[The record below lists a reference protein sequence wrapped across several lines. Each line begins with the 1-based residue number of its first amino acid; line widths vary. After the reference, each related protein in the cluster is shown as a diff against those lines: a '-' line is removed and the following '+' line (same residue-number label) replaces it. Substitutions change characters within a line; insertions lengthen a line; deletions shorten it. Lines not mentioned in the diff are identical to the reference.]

1 MPANEVEHN
10 YDSLNHHLHSF
21 HQSGPNPQ
29 FPSVNHL
36 EADSSDREFDN
47 NELSHPSSPLSS
59 SRLPLLPATTYK
71 PPGPRTSPRQLS
83 LTTNFTD
90 LNFRRH
96 HPTSDEASPDPR
108 DFYLQYNDPFSGDG
122 HTTFDGNMT
131 SASYA
136 RKSNVSPGD
145 HHNSSPTS
153 HRPPFSSRSRPYRA
167 TSSSNFP
174 QAAIFNSSRP
184 SSVNSSVPR
193 NQQQRQSSLKEL
205 VDKFNQN
212 FDQVPPRPPDS
223 LASSRDGS
231 PARRGSTHSRSSS
244 TQQQFQKGNR
254 DRADFRSPPRAR
266 QPTRHSQSSINVN
279 DSASQPPARRL
290 LFGEIIPTHAQPAVH
305 DRDTASPRWRRGS
318 DGSMHMPNP
327 MFVDLPKEPDSAL
340 SPTSPTAWYLGFASP
355 LDTLNTTK
363 HPVTHRRSRS
373 ELATKPSTTT
383 TITSDISGPNM
394 GITIN
399 HVSLQ
404 TAPTIKTRP
413 KSNSQSRIPVS
424 TRRFSQASDSGSSAP
439 STRANSAM
447 DRHNVQIPSTRA
459 NSAMDRHNVQITL
472 PPKGMSALPKRSP
485 RNSLNAKF
493 PPAATLKVTSPA
505 RHNRGQMSHLTP
517 DKSPTLNAYISA
529 PPPKKSPPLRSSRPR
544 QPVSSAT
551 TSASRARVVDRVS
564 SLQSQS
570 NTSNRDSRPSRTKSR
585 LLPELGN
592 VDFAARRQ
600 KIQQAFNK
608 TVEENAKREER
619 AVLRR
624 QSIKEKA
631 GSDVGKTLTPAP
643 APEEESQ
650 KEPQPNKRNDRLPV
664 SIECR
669 PDTPDGGDEQE
680 TFVTPDEGRSPDLVN
695 TVGEHLETGP
705 RVKFDADNNS
715 CSAMELVEKSIS
727 QLDIPRSQ
735 TPCSDVAPASAVTVS
750 TDITTFD
757 QEPQTD
763 FPQPSSQLHRTVLSQ
778 IMQMRESSP
787 SSTASSDSYSERDDK
802 ESIQIMLRRSRYFDE
817 SQYNS
822 SDNLDPC
829 EVPDDFRSDVDRHR
843 WSMSSWSSSI
853 QDRQS
858 VDGPLGPITENSP
871 ETDAYISMPTG
882 ESSRTPQPLDS
893 QPRADSPTTGEI
905 AIQSDTRDHPSEPTA
920 HNVRYTTHM
929 MQQYPDLAKQGGWN
943 SKRVTQLFL
952 QELGFEG
959 SHLLKSDFGVAT
971 RVQTSRP
978 SSRGNDT
985 QKNDGISEDPV
996 MVPESRNV
1004 PKSEYVQHRASLN
1017 FREDWEKASP
1027 SVSDWMRL
1035 AASEESAANSPSAV
1049 REGAETPRLSTTGL
1063 NFSTEKETVEGLG
1076 LSIHI
1081 QSPQDDDSPTIPPPP
1096 LPNHSPPPIP
1106 MSSSSFDEQ
1115 LPEPMLHPPVQS
1127 SPSIYSNNPPSTI
1140 PPSVPHIPH
1149 IPHIPNMSPIEHVSS
1164 ARSSE
1169 ESSLHQAG
1177 LIPSPQTLASSAT
1190 SQEHSNADQPS
1201 VEVPVQ
1207 KSTPSPEQ
1215 RRLRKRKHVIKEL
1228 VDTEHTFGQ
1237 DMTVVVDI
1245 YKGTS
1250 SSCLDLSQDDIKTLF
1265 GNSDQVVQ
1273 FSMDFQ
1279 DSLKRAAKSVYVLPQ
1294 SHRWKSKRGNRST
1307 QMNGSTTDNQTNPS
1321 SETSDDEKDR
1331 QTSIGQ
1337 VFVEH
1342 IERME
1347 KVYSEYLRNHDA
1359 ANRTLEVLMRKNNVN
1374 IWLKEC
1380 RDWAVDLTS
1389 AWNLD
1394 SLLVKPVQRILKYP
1408 LLLTELL
1415 STTPPDHPDH
1425 VALTNALRETTS
1437 ISVRINDMKKRA
1449 DVVGQVV
1456 SGRKRKESDV
1466 RTGLS
1471 KAFGR
1476 RTEKIKAHVG
1486 ITDVFADKEFTVLS
1500 QRFGDNFFQLQLIMR
1515 DVELYTTEV
1524 QTSIKKFHDYVL
1536 AIESYINVAPSNYP
1550 ELESKWCRFRL
1561 AVKDVLTVALVDHVS
1576 AVRKS
1581 VILPMIT
1588 LLKLHDGP
1596 QRVMQKRNKRLMD
1609 YVRYKTLKER
1619 GDKADK
1625 KTTEQGEQFIAL
1637 NVTLKE
1643 ELPKLFGLTGKLTDA
1658 CLHNFVE
1665 LQKTWLSLIQ
1675 KRLGYIFERTA
1686 LQDLEQIKADW
1697 SADFSFSDAQVLSL
1711 GICNG
1716 SILADVANVAGFS
1729 SPSASNGADGSS
1741 SSRRPSTVNSTSIH
1755 NANTNRAASLE
1766 QGNNSPKISHEF
1778 AISSPGSFMQP
1789 SQADGFTQ
1797 QHNGSQVFSNGRV
1810 RTNSGFSGRASG
1822 VSDVSNGPV
1831 LPSMTALMNSGNGTG
1846 SGRPSDA
1853 SPSLPKLSLDTPM
1866 LQDFLA
1872 DPLMAVH
1879 NRGAPPDPALH
1890 PSSPTVARSG
1900 SFFSSAMPMNE
1911 SPRAATPVPT
1921 EEEQKDPSVL
1931 FPVASLFEFNIDRA
1945 RREAGY
1951 PYLTY
1956 VAGEIFDVIGE
1967 KGDLWLA
1974 RNQDD
1979 PTRQVGWIWTK
1990 HFSKLAG

>member
-1 MPANEVEHN
+1 MPTTNEVEHN
-10 YDSLNHHLHSF
+10 YDPLNHHLHSF
-21 HQSGPNPQ
+21 RHSGPNPQ
-29 FPSVNHL
+29 FPLVNSL
-36 EADSSDREFDN
+36 EADTSGGEFGN
-47 NELSHPSSPLSS
+47 NESPNPSSPLSA
-59 SRLPLLPATTYK
+59 RLPLLPVTTYK
-71 PPGPRTSPRQLS
+71 APGPPTSPRQLS
-83 LTTNFTD
+83 ITTNFTG

-96 HPTSDEASPDPR
+96 HPPTSDEASPDPR
-108 DFYLQYNDPFSGDG
+108 EFYLQYNDFGGDG
-122 HTTFDGNMT
+122 HSAFDGNMT
-131 SASYA
+131 STSYA
-136 RKSNVSPGD
+136 RKSNISTGD
-145 HHNSSPTS
+145 YHNHSPTS
-153 HRPPFSSRSRPYRA
+153 HRARFPSRSRPYHP
-167 TSSSNFP
+167 TSSNFP
-174 QAAIFNSSRP
+174 QTAVFNTTRP
-184 SSVNSSVPR
+184 SSVNSSATG
-193 NQQQRQSSLKEL
+193 NQQRQSSLKEL

-223 LASSRDGS
+223 RTSSRDGS
-231 PARRGSTHSRSSS
+231 PSRRGVAHSRACS
-244 TQQQFQKGNR
+244 TQQQFQKGSC
-254 DRADFRSPPRAR
+254 DLADFRSPPRPR
-266 QPTRHSQSSINVN
+266 HPGRHSQSSLNVKE
-279 DSASQPPARRL
+279 SASDSFGSPPSRRL
-290 LFGEIIPTHAQPAVH
+290 LFGEIIPTHTRPPVH
-305 DRDTASPRWRRGS
+305 ATDAASPRWRRGS
-318 DGSMHMPNP
+318 DGDMHMPNP
-327 MFVDLPKEPDSAL
+327 MFVDLPIELDSGI
-340 SPTSPTAWYLGFASP
+340 SPTSPTAWYLGYASP
-355 LDTLNTTK
+355 FDILNTTK

-373 ELATKPSTTT
+373 DLVTKPSTTT
-383 TITSDISGPNM
+383 PTTNPEISDRSM
-394 GITIN
+394 GIAINQAGLQPAVTIG
-399 HVSLQ
+399 
-404 TAPTIKTRP
+404 TRP
-413 KSNSQSRIPVS
+413 KSSSQSRIPVS
-424 TRRFSQASDSGSSAP
+424 TRRFSQASDSGGSTP

-447 DRHNVQIPSTRA
+447 DRHNI
-459 NSAMDRHNVQITL
+459 QITL

-485 RNSLNAKF
+485 RNSPSSKTPSTSLI
-493 PPAATLKVTSPA
+493 VTSPA
-505 RHNRGQMSHLTP
+505 RHNRGQKLHLSP

-551 TSASRARVVDRVS
+551 TSASRARVVDRIS
-564 SLQSQS
+564 SLQNQS
-570 NTSNRDSRPSRTKSR
+570 NASTRDSKPSRTKSR
-585 LLPELGN
+585 RLPELGN

-608 TVEENAKREER
+608 TVEENARKEER

-624 QSIKEKA
+624 QTVKEKA
-631 GSDVGKTLTPAP
+631 ARDVGAALTLAP
-643 APEEESQ
+643 ATAAAPGEQQQ
-650 KEPQPNKRNDRLPV
+650 KKPHANETNDPLPATP
-664 SIECR
+664 IETR
-669 PDTPDGGDEQE
+669 SDAPDVGDDQE
-680 TFVTPDEGRSPDLVN
+680 AFVTPIEGRSPDLTNMVA
-695 TVGEHLETGP
+695 EHLETG
-705 RVKFDADNNS
+705 RGVTLDADNNS
-715 CSAMELVEKSIS
+715 YSATEQDEKSIS

-735 TPCSDVAPASAVTVS
+735 TPCSDAPASAVTVG

-763 FPQPSSQLHRTVLSQ
+763 FPQPTSQIHRTVLSQ

-787 SSTASSDSYSERDDK
+787 SSSSSSDSFSERNDK
-802 ESIQIMLRRSRYFDE
+802 ESIQIMLRRSHYFDE

-822 SDNLDPC
+822 SDNLETC
-829 EVPDDFRSDVDRHR
+829 ETADDSRSDVDRRR
-843 WSMSSWSSSI
+843 WSMSSWSSSLH
-853 QDRQS
+853 DRQFM
-858 VDGPLGPITENSP
+858 DGPLGRITENPP
-871 ETDAYISMPTG
+871 ETDAHPSMPIG
-882 ESSRTPQPLDS
+882 EIS
-893 QPRADSPTTGEI
+893 QTLQLPIPRADSPTTGEI
-905 AIQSDTRDHPSEPTA
+905 AIQRDARDVPSEPAA

-959 SHLLKSDFGVAT
+959 SHLLKSDFGIAA

-978 SSRGNDT
+978 SSRGDDSH
-985 QKNDGISEDPV
+985 KNDGLSEDPII
-996 MVPESRNV
+996 VPESIQV
-1004 PKSEYVQHRASLN
+1004 PRSEYVQHRASLS

-1027 SVSDWMRL
+1027 SVVDWMHL
-1035 AASEESAANSPSAV
+1035 AALEEGSENSPNIV
-1049 REGAETPRLSTTGL
+1049 CEGAETPRLVTTGS
-1063 NFSTEKETVEGLG
+1063 NFPTEEKSVEGLG
-1076 LSIHI
+1076 LSIHV

-1096 LPNHSPPPIP
+1096 LPSHPPPPIP
-1106 MSSSSFDEQ
+1106 ISSSSLSEK
-1115 LPEPMLHPPVQS
+1115 LPEPTLHPPVQS

-1140 PPSVPHIPH
+1140 PPSIPRIPPIDHIPRVR
-1149 IPHIPNMSPIEHVSS
+1149 N
-1164 ARSSE
+1164 SE
-1169 ESSLHQAG
+1169 DSSLHQASVVP
-1177 LIPSPQTLASSAT
+1177 IPQTLASSAT
-1190 SQEHSNADQPS
+1190 SQTHSSAGQPI
-1201 VEVPVQ
+1201 VGVPAE
-1207 KSTPSPEQ
+1207 KSSPSPEE
-1215 RRLRKRKHVIKEL
+1215 RRLKKRKHVIKEL

-1250 SSCLDLSQDDIKTLF
+1250 SSCLDLSQDDVKTLF

-1294 SHRWKSKRGNRST
+1294 SQRWKSKRGHRST
-1307 QMNGSTTDNQTNPS
+1307 QMNGSTTDIPSNPS
-1321 SETSDDEKDR
+1321 SEAADDEKDR

-1359 ANRTLEVLMRKNNVN
+1359 ANRTLEVLMRKSNVN

-1394 SLLVKPVQRILKYP
+1394 SLLVKPVQRIVKYP

-1415 STTPPDHPDH
+1415 SATPPDHPDH
-1425 VALTNALRETTS
+1425 SALTNALRETTS

-1449 DVVGQVV
+1449 DVVGQIV

-1466 RTGLS
+1466 RSGLS

-1476 RTEKIKAHVG
+1476 RTEKIKAQVG
-1486 ITDVFADKEFTVLS
+1486 ITDVFEDKEFSILS
-1500 QRFGDNFFQLQLIMR
+1500 SRFSDNFFQLQLIMR

-1524 QTSIKKFHDYVL
+1524 QTSIKKFHDYIL
-1536 AIESYINVAPSNYP
+1536 AIEAYISVAPSNYP

-1576 AVRKS
+1576 AVRKN
-1581 VILPMIT
+1581 VILPMVT

-1619 GDKADK
+1619 GDRADK

-1643 ELPKLFGLTGKLTDA
+1643 ELPKLIALTGKLTDA

-1675 KRLGYIFERTA
+1675 KRLGYIFERTTIYG
-1686 LQDLEQIKADW
+1686 LEQIQSDW
-1697 SADFSFSDAQVLSL
+1697 AADFSFSDAQVLSL

-1716 SILADVANVAGFS
+1716 SILADVANVAGYN
-1729 SPSASNGADGSS
+1729 SPSASASNGADGSS
-1741 SSRRPSTVNSTSIH
+1741 SSRRPSTVNSASIQ
-1755 NANTNRAASLE
+1755 NANTNRAASFE
-1766 QGNNSPKISHEF
+1766 QSNSPKISHEF
-1778 AISSPGSFMQP
+1778 GTSTPGSFIHSP
-1789 SQADGFTQ
+1789 PADNLIQ
-1797 QHNGSQVFSNGRV
+1797 QYNASQVFSNARM

-1822 VSDVSNGPV
+1822 VSDASNVPV
-1831 LPSMTALMNSGNGTG
+1831 LPSMPALVNSGNGTNT
-1846 SGRPSDA
+1846 SRSSDA
-1853 SPSLPKLSLDTPM
+1853 TPSLPQLSLDTPM

-1872 DPLMAVH
+1872 DPLMALH
-1879 NRGAPPDPALH
+1879 NRGTPPDPALH
-1890 PSSPTVARSG
+1890 PSSPIVARSG

-1911 SPRAATPVPT
+1911 SPRTATPIPDD
-1921 EEEQKDPSVL
+1921 EEQNDPAIL

>member
-1 MPANEVEHN
+1 MPTNEVEHN

-21 HQSGPNPQ
+21 HQPGPNSQ
-29 FPSVNHL
+29 FSPVNHL
-36 EADSSDREFDN
+36 EAGSSSDREFDN
-47 NELSHPSSPLSS
+47 NNESSHPSSPLS

-71 PPGPRTSPRQLS
+71 APGPPTSPRQLS

-108 DFYLQYNDPFSGDG
+108 EFYLQYNDPFGGDG
-122 HTTFDGNMT
+122 HADFGGNMT

-136 RKSNVSPGD
+136 RKSNVPASD
-145 HHNSSPTS
+145 YHNYSPTS
-153 HRPPFSSRSRPYRA
+153 HRPPFSSRSRPYRP
-167 TSSSNFP
+167 SSSNFP
-174 QAAIFNSSRP
+174 QAALFNASRP
-184 SSVNSSVPR
+184 SSINSPAQR
-193 NQQQRQSSLKEL
+193 NPQQRQSSLKEL

-212 FDQVPPRPPDS
+212 FDQVPPRPSPS

-231 PARRGSTHSRSSS
+231 PGRRGSTHSRASS
-244 TQQQFQKGNR
+244 TQQQFQKGSR
-254 DRADFRSPPRAR
+254 DQTDFRSPPRSGHPGR
-266 QPTRHSQSSINVN
+266 YSQSSINVN
-279 DSASQPPARRL
+279 DSPSNSFGPPLSRRP
-290 LFGEIIPTHAQPAVH
+290 LFGEIIPSHPPPAAVH
-305 DRDTASPRWRRGS
+305 DRDIASPRWRRGS

-327 MFVDLPKEPDSAL
+327 MFVDLPVEPDSAL
-340 SPTSPTAWYLGFASP
+340 SPTSPTAWYLGYSSP
-355 LDTLNTTK
+355 FDTLNNTAAK
-363 HPVTHRRSRS
+363 HHPVTHRRSRS
-373 ELATKPSTTT
+373 DLVTKPATSTSTPTT
-383 TITSDISGPNM
+383 FPDISDPSM
-394 GITIN
+394 GIAIN
-399 HVSLQ
+399 QVGLQ
-404 TAPTIKTRP
+404 PAVASRARP

-424 TRRFSQASDSGSSAP
+424 TRRLSQASDSGG
-439 STRANSAM
+439 ST
-447 DRHNVQIPSTRA
+447 PSTRA

-472 PPKGMSALPKRSP
+472 PPKGLSALPKRSP
-485 RNSLNAKF
+485 RNSPGSKAP
-493 PPAATLKVTSPA
+493 PPASLKVTSPV
-505 RHNRGQMSHLTP
+505 RHNRGQTSRLTP
-517 DKSPTLNAYISA
+517 DKSPRLNAYISA

-551 TSASRARVVDRVS
+551 TSASRARVVDRIS

-570 NTSNRDSRPSRTKSR
+570 NPSTRDSKPSRTKPR
-585 LLPELGN
+585 RLPELGN

-619 AVLRR
+619 AILRR
-624 QSIKEKA
+624 QSVREKA
-631 GSDVGKTLTPAP
+631 ASDAGATIPIPPTTTAP
-643 APEEESQ
+643 REESQ
-650 KEPQPNKRNDRLPV
+650 KEPHPNETSDRLPV
-664 SIECR
+664 TVESR
-669 PDTPDGGDEQE
+669 PATPGVGDEQD

-695 TVGEHLETGP
+695 SVADHLETGR
-705 RVKFDADNNS
+705 RVTFDADNS
-715 CSAMELVEKSIS
+715 IYSATELIEKSIS

-735 TPCSDVAPASAVTVS
+735 TPCSDIAPPSAVTVG

-763 FPQPSSQLHRTVLSQ
+763 FPQPSSQQHRTVLSQ

-787 SSTASSDSYSERDDK
+787 SSSASSDSYSERDDK
-802 ESIQIMLRRSRYFDE
+802 ESIQIMLRRSHYFDE

-829 EVPDDFRSDVDRHR
+829 DVPDDFRSDVDRHR

-858 VDGPLGPITENSP
+858 IDAPLGRITENSP
-871 ETDAYISMPTG
+871 ETDVHMSIHTG
-882 ESSRTPQPLDS
+882 EHSQTPQPPDS
-893 QPRADSPTTGEI
+893 QARADSPTTGEI
-905 AIQSDTRDHPSEPTA
+905 AIQRDTRDLPSEPTA

-959 SHLLKSDFGVAT
+959 SHLLKSDFGVAA

-978 SSRGNDT
+978 SSRGDDGH
-985 QKNDGISEDPV
+985 KNDGLSEDPII
-996 MVPESRNV
+996 VPESINV
-1004 PKSEYVQHRASLN
+1004 PRSEYVQHRASLN

-1027 SVSDWMRL
+1027 SVVDWMHV
-1035 AASEESAANSPSAV
+1035 AAAEEGAANSPNAV
-1049 REGAETPRLSTTGL
+1049 REGAETPRLATTTGPE
-1063 NFSTEKETVEGLG
+1063 FSTEKEAVEGLG
-1076 LSIHI
+1076 LAIHV

-1106 MSSSSFDEQ
+1106 NRSSSVPQQ
-1115 LPEPMLHPPVQS
+1115 LPEPSLHPPVQS

-1140 PPSVPHIPH
+1140 PPSVPRIPSIEL
-1149 IPHIPNMSPIEHVSS
+1149 IPSV
-1164 ARSSE
+1164 RSSE
-1169 ESSLHQAG
+1169 ESSLQQAG
-1177 LIPSPQTLASSAT
+1177 SAPSPQTLASSAT
-1190 SQEHSNADQPS
+1190 SQEQSSADQPQPS
-1201 VEVPVQ
+1201 VEAPAV
-1207 KSTPSPEQ
+1207 KSSPSPEQ
-1215 RRLRKRKHVIKEL
+1215 RRLKKRKHVIKEL

-1294 SHRWKSKRGNRST
+1294 SQRWKSKRGNRSS
-1307 QMNGSTTDNQTNPS
+1307 QMNGSTAENQTNPS
-1321 SETSDDEKDR
+1321 SEASDDEKDR

-1394 SLLVKPVQRILKYP
+1394 SLLVKPVQRIVKYP

-1415 STTPPDHPDH
+1415 SATPPDHPDH
-1425 VALTNALRETTS
+1425 AALTNALRETTS
-1437 ISVRINDMKKRA
+1437 ISVRINEMKKRA
-1449 DVVGQVV
+1449 DVVGQIV

-1486 ITDVFADKEFTVLS
+1486 ITDVFADKEFTVLFS
-1500 QRFGDNFFQLQLIMR
+1500 RFGDNFFQLQLIMR

-1536 AIESYINVAPSNYP
+1536 AIEAYINVAPSNYP

-1581 VILPMIT
+1581 VILPMVT
-1588 LLKLHDGP
+1588 LLNLHDGP
-1596 QRVMQKRNKRLMD
+1596 RRVMQKRNKRLMD

-1637 NVTLKE
+1637 DVTLKE
-1643 ELPKLFGLTGKLTDA
+1643 ELPKLFALTGKLTDA

-1665 LQKTWLSLIQ
+1665 LQKTWLNLIQ
-1675 KRLGYIFERTA
+1675 KRLGYIFERSTFH
-1686 LQDLEQIKADW
+1686 DLEQLKSDW
-1697 SADFSFSDAQVLSL
+1697 AADFSFSDAQVLSL

-1716 SILADVANVAGFS
+1716 SILADVAHVAGFN
-1729 SPSASNGADGSS
+1729 SPLASASNGADASS
-1741 SSRRPSTVNSTSIH
+1741 SSRRPSTVNSTSIQ
-1755 NANTNRAASLE
+1755 NAITNRAASLE
-1766 QGNNSPKISHEF
+1766 QSNSPKISHDF
-1778 AISSPGSFMQP
+1778 GISTPGSFMQSSP
-1789 SQADGFTQ
+1789 ADNNFTQ
-1797 QHNGSQVFSNGRV
+1797 QHNGSQVFSSGRV

-1822 VSDVSNGPV
+1822 VPDVSNGSA
-1831 LPSMTALMNSGNGTG
+1831 LPSMTAMKNPPGSGAN
-1846 SGRPSDA
+1846 SGRPSDGT
-1853 SPSLPKLSLDTPM
+1853 PSLPQLSLDTPM

-1872 DPLMAVH
+1872 DPLLALH
-1879 NRGAPPDPALH
+1879 NRGTPPDPALH
-1890 PSSPTVARSG
+1890 PSSPTVTRTG
-1900 SFFSSAMPMNE
+1900 NFFSSAMPMNE
-1911 SPRAATPVPT
+1911 SPRTATPVPD
-1921 EEEQKDPSVL
+1921 EEEHKDPAVL

-1979 PTRQVGWIWTK
+1979 PTGQVGWIWTK

>member
-1 MPANEVEHN
+1 MPTNEVEHN

-21 HQSGPNPQ
+21 HQSGPNSQ

-36 EADSSDREFDN
+36 EAGSSDREFDN
-47 NELSHPSSPLSS
+47 NNESSHSSSPLS

-71 PPGPRTSPRQLS
+71 APGPPTSPRQLS

-108 DFYLQYNDPFSGDG
+108 EFYLQYNDPFGGDG
-122 HTTFDGNMT
+122 HTDFGGNMT

-136 RKSNVSPGD
+136 RKTNISASD
-145 HHNSSPTS
+145 YHNYSPTS

-167 TSSSNFP
+167 SSSNLP
-174 QAAIFNSSRP
+174 QAALFSASRP
-184 SSVNSSVPR
+184 SSINPSVQR
-193 NQQQRQSSLKEL
+193 NPQQRQSSLKEL

-212 FDQVPPRPPDS
+212 FDQVPPRPPHS

-231 PARRGSTHSRSSS
+231 PGRRGSTHSRASS
-244 TQQQFQKGNR
+244 TQQQFQRGTR
-254 DRADFRSPPRAR
+254 DQGDFRSPPRSER
-266 QPTRHSQSSINVN
+266 PGRHSQSSINVN
-279 DSASQPPARRL
+279 NSTSNSFGPPLARRP
-290 LFGEIIPTHAQPAVH
+290 LFGEIIPSHPRPVVH
-305 DRDTASPRWRRGS
+305 DRDIASPRWRRGS

-327 MFVDLPKEPDSAL
+327 MFVDLPVAPDSAF
-340 SPTSPTAWYLGFASP
+340 SPTSPTAWYLGYSSSF
-355 LDTLNTTK
+355 DTLNTTAK
-363 HPVTHRRSRS
+363 PPVTHRRSRS
-373 ELATKPSTTT
+373 DLVTKPSTTT
-383 TITSDISGPNM
+383 TSSSSTAASDISDPSM
-394 GITIN
+394 GISIN
-399 HVSLQ
+399 QGGLQ
-404 TAPTIKTRP
+404 PAVAIKMRP

-424 TRRFSQASDSGSSAP
+424 TRRLSQASDSGGSTP
-439 STRANSAM
+439 STR
-447 DRHNVQIPSTRA
+447 T

-472 PPKGMSALPKRSP
+472 PPKGLSALPKRSP
-485 RNSLNAKF
+485 RNSPSSKA
-493 PPAATLKVTSPA
+493 PPTTLEVTSAA
-505 RHNRGQMSHLTP
+505 RHNRGQTSHLTP
-517 DKSPTLNAYISA
+517 DKSPRLNAYISA

-551 TSASRARVVDRVS
+551 TSASRARVVDRIS
-564 SLQSQS
+564 SLQNQS
-570 NTSNRDSRPSRTKSR
+570 NASTRDSKPSRTKSR
-585 LLPELGN
+585 RLPELGN

-619 AVLRR
+619 AILRR
-624 QSIKEKA
+624 QSAREKA
-631 GSDVGKTLTPAP
+631 SSDVGKTITPTTTAP
-643 APEEESQ
+643 IEESR
-650 KEPQPNKRNDRLPV
+650 KEPQPTEISDQLPITIESRPGTP
-664 SIECR
+664 SI
-669 PDTPDGGDEQE
+669 GDEQDI
-680 TFVTPDEGRSPDLVN
+680 FVTPDEGRSPKLVN
-695 TVGEHLETGP
+695 AIAEHLEAGR
-705 RVKFDADNNS
+705 RVTFDANNNI
-715 CSAMELVEKSIS
+715 CSATDLVEKSIS
-727 QLDIPRSQ
+727 QLDIPRCQ
-735 TPCSDVAPASAVTVS
+735 TPCSDIAPPSAVTVG

-763 FPQPSSQLHRTVLSQ
+763 FPQPSSQQHRTVLSQ

-787 SSTASSDSYSERDDK
+787 SSSASSDSYSGRDDK
-802 ESIQIMLRRSRYFDE
+802 ESIKIMLRRSHYFDE

-822 SDNLDPC
+822 SDNLEPC
-829 EVPDDFRSDVDRHR
+829 DIPCDFRIDVDRHR

-858 VDGPLGPITENSP
+858 IDGPLGRITENSP
-871 ETDAYISMPTG
+871 ETDVHISIPTG
-882 ESSRTPQPLDS
+882 GNNRTPQPPES
-893 QPRADSPTTGEI
+893 QARADSPTTGEI
-905 AIQSDTRDHPSEPTA
+905 AMQRDTHDLPSEPTA

-959 SHLLKSDFGVAT
+959 SHLLKSDFGVAA

-978 SSRGNDT
+978 SSRGDDT
-985 QKNDGISEDPV
+985 HKNDALSEDPIII
-996 MVPESRNV
+996 PESINV
-1004 PKSEYVQHRASLN
+1004 PRSEYVQHRASLN
-1017 FREDWEKASP
+1017 FREDWEKASA
-1027 SVSDWMRL
+1027 SVVDWMHV
-1035 AASEESAANSPSAV
+1035 AAAEEGPANSPNAV
-1049 REGAETPRLSTTGL
+1049 REKVETPRLATIEPE
-1063 NFSTEKETVEGLG
+1063 FSAEKEAVEGLG
-1076 LSIHI
+1076 LAIHV
-1081 QSPQDDDSPTIPPPP
+1081 QSPQDDDPPTIPPPP

-1106 MSSSSFDEQ
+1106 IRSSSIPEQ
-1115 LPEPMLHPPVQS
+1115 FLEPLLQPPVQS

-1140 PPSVPHIPH
+1140 PSSIPRIPSIELIPSV
-1149 IPHIPNMSPIEHVSS
+1149 
-1164 ARSSE
+1164 RSRE
-1169 ESSLHQAG
+1169 ESSLQQAG
-1177 LIPSPQTLASSAT
+1177 LVPSPQTLASSTT
-1190 SQEHSNADQPS
+1190 SQEQSSAEQPS
-1201 VEVPVQ
+1201 VEAPAV
-1207 KSTPSPEQ
+1207 KSSPSPEQ
-1215 RRLRKRKHVIKEL
+1215 RRLKKRKHVIKEL

-1279 DSLKRAAKSVYVLPQ
+1279 DSLKRASKSVYVLPQ
-1294 SHRWKSKRGNRST
+1294 SQRWKSKRGNRST
-1307 QMNGSTTDNQTNPS
+1307 QMNGSTVDSQTNPS
-1321 SETSDDEKDR
+1321 SEASDDEKDR

-1359 ANRTLEVLMRKNNVN
+1359 ANRTLEMLMRKNNVN

-1394 SLLVKPVQRILKYP
+1394 SLLVKPVQRIVKYP

-1415 STTPPDHPDH
+1415 SATPPDHPDH
-1425 VALTNALRETTS
+1425 AALTNALRETTS

-1449 DVVGQVV
+1449 DVVGQIV

-1486 ITDVFADKEFTVLS
+1486 ITDVYADKEFTILNS
-1500 QRFGDNFFQLQLIMR
+1500 RFGDNFFQLQLIMR

-1536 AIESYINVAPSNYP
+1536 AIEAYINVAPSNYP

-1581 VILPMIT
+1581 VIVPMVT
-1588 LLKLHDGP
+1588 LISLHDGP
-1596 QRVMQKRNKRLMD
+1596 RRVMQKRNKRLMD
-1609 YVRYKTLKER
+1609 YIRYKTLKDR

-1625 KTTEQGEQFIAL
+1625 KTTEQGEQFVAL
-1637 NVTLKE
+1637 DVTLKE
-1643 ELPKLFGLTGKLTDA
+1643 ELPKLFALTGKLTDA

-1665 LQKTWLSLIQ
+1665 LQKTWLNLIQ
-1675 KRLGYIFERTA
+1675 KRLGYIFERTTFH
-1686 LQDLEQIKADW
+1686 DLEQIKSDW
-1697 SADFSFSDAQVLSL
+1697 AADFSFSDAQVLSL

-1716 SILADVANVAGFS
+1716 SILADIAQVAGFN
-1729 SPSASNGADGSS
+1729 SPSASASNAADGSS
-1741 SSRRPSTVNSTSIH
+1741 SSRRPSTVNSMNIQ
-1755 NANTNRAASLE
+1755 NAITNRAASLE
-1766 QGNNSPKISHEF
+1766 QSNSPKLSHDFGIST
-1778 AISSPGSFMQP
+1778 PGSFMQSSP
-1789 SQADGFTQ
+1789 GDNFTQ
-1797 QHNGSQVFSNGRV
+1797 QHNGSQVFSSGRV

-1822 VSDVSNGPV
+1822 VPDVSNGPAV
-1831 LPSMTALMNSGNGTG
+1831 PSMTALKNPGSGAN
-1846 SGRPSDA
+1846 SGRPSDGT
-1853 SPSLPKLSLDTPM
+1853 PSLPRLSLDTPM
-1866 LQDFLA
+1866 LQDILA
-1872 DPLMAVH
+1872 DPLMALH
-1879 NRGAPPDPALH
+1879 NRGTPPDPALH
-1890 PSSPTVARSG
+1890 PSSPTVARTG

-1911 SPRAATPVPT
+1911 SPQTATPVPD
-1921 EEEQKDPSVL
+1921 EEKQKDPAVL